1 MFLHVVYYQPHL
13 FYPLAREYIFV
24 RKKLEMAPISNLNR
38 CRRYIVAAILLFAQQ
53 LRLSLVCYVKWSFKI
68 CLMQA
73 NRLSGLSII

>member
-1 MFLHVVYYQPHL
+1 MTALSQAEVK
-13 FYPLAREYIFV
+13 IFKSRSV
-24 RKKLEMAPISNLNR
+24 KFNTHLNR
-38 CRRYIVAAILLFAQQ
+38 CRRYIVAAILLIAQQ